1 MIERYGKAGKKIELK
16 NECAESV
23 DYGDK
28 TFDLIFTSPYFN
40 IERYSKRRPILE
52 ETQKVRK
59 LVGIISF

>member
-28 TFDLIFTSPYFN
+28 TFDLIFTSP
-40 IERYSKRRPILE
+40 PIL
-52 ETQKVRK
+52 
-59 LVGIISF
+59 I